1 MRRIL
6 TTDKKGKKKLVNVP
20 SFDNIYVNNQFGQP
34 AYDVGVFSNGS
45 GSADVSPSPSPSVDT
60 IRQQITASL
69 AAYTAAAADSWVKVT
84 KTEYD
89 KVVAN
94 VASVSKIGNTDVQI
108 NNRDVS
114 TSYPNS
120 HIAFGSSGIPSF
132 SISTGQYVVGYI
144 SEAWNSVGTSQL
156 GYTTTFLG
164 TPVTNIG
171 GAMPTVGGIRDYY
184 IRKTPTAAATE
195 TRYPTLFMTVSPNA
209 VNGTNGYNSSNG
221 GVTWGVNVPNATA
234 KIQILVTS
242 TKSWP

>member
-1 MRRIL
+1 MRRIV
-6 TTDKKGKKKLVNVP
+6 TKDKKGKKKLVNVP
-20 SFDNIYVNNQFGQP
+20 SWDEIYVNNQLGQP
-34 AYDVGVFSNGS
+34 AYDVSISSNGS
-45 GSADVSPSPSPSVDT
+45 GSAEVTPSPSVDT

-89 KVVAN
+89 KVVTN
-94 VASVSKIGNTDVQI
+94 VASVSKIGNNDVQI
-108 NNRDVS
+108 NNRDVA
-114 TSYPNS
+114 TSYPNA
-120 HIAFGSSGIPSF
+120 HITFGSSGIPTF
-132 SISTGQYVVGYI
+132 SISAGQYVVGYI

-156 GYTTTFLG
+156 GYTTSFLG

-171 GAMPTVGGIRDYY
+171 GAMPTVGGVRDYY
-184 IRKTPTAAATE
+184 IRKTPTSAATE

-209 VNGTNGYNSSNG
+209 VNGTNGYNSING
-221 GVTWGVNVPNATA
+221 GSTWNVNVPNATA